1 MREPVD
7 QSGRNWA
14 AAVAQAAKSAREDAG
29 LTRAELAIRMRGSR
43 DQVGRVESPA
53 FLSRLDVIADYA
65 HALDMSLWE
74 LVEEAERSL
83 TR

>member
-1 MREPVD
+1 
-7 QSGRNWA
+7 
-14 AAVAQAAKSAREDAG
+14 
-29 LTRAELAIRMRGSR
+29 MRGSR